1 MSDSSVSVQLFRR
14 KFSQVTWV
22 ALHFPYPL
30 LSCCGPSSL
39 ESLISSQARD
49 TILKFYFFFL
59 KGKGR
64 FLCSFSWVL
73 SSITTSLPLSLIS
86 GIEVIRTSSA
96 INKAKIFPPGYH
108 SLNIN
113 ITFLWKFWRGEF
125 IGYKAPILVRP
136 VILLSSEMWLFILKT
151 PHPQQKSPTLIRVC
165 KFKQKNLL
173 IALIGYVPCMVWR
186 PCASPW
192 VSLKHSFYFFD

>member
-1 MSDSSVSVQLFRR
+1 MVSLECRWKPKTQQNLHFHIPGIAEVIKGGEKVTCTPSPKAFVMSDSSVSVQLFRR

-30 LSCCGPSSL
+30 SSRCGPSSL

-49 TILKFYFFFL
+49 KFQSSIFFL
-59 KGKGR
+59 DGKGR

-73 SSITTSLPLSLIS
+73 SSVTTSLLLPLIS

-96 INKAKIFPPGYH
+96 INKAKILPPGYH

-113 ITFLWKFWRGEF
+113 INFLWKF
-125 IGYKAPILVRP
+125 
-136 VILLSSEMWLFILKT
+136 
-151 PHPQQKSPTLIRVC
+151 
-165 KFKQKNLL
+165 
-173 IALIGYVPCMVWR
+173 
-186 PCASPW
+186 
-192 VSLKHSFYFFD
+192 